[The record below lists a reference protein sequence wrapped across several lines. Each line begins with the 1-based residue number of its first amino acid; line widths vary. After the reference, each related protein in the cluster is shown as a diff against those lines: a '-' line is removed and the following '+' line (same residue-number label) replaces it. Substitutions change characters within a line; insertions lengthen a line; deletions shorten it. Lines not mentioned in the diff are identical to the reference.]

1 MSDDVR
7 ENRAQDAAVGV
18 VVKEKSGT
26 DRRNRSARQG
36 GGRWAWLVAPVA
48 VHLIVGFV
56 CAAGLGPA
64 IARAQDGP
72 GSTARGEPTVDEL
85 SRAAVAL
92 ALAEPERARSFIVRA
107 RAAGWLPELRFR
119 VFRRFART
127 EGLTLDDTAT
137 TTPVDVSGVD
147 DVRYEWR
154 ATWDLSRIVF
164 NPDELQAHAE
174 ALRMA
179 DVRHDIQSLV
189 IRLYFE
195 RRRLLASFRR
205 PGAAGTAGAA
215 HDGADPRPEARSG
228 HPSPD
233 RSLDRRQDQ
242 SADRSRDQ
250 SQNQSQNQSQ
260 DPSQGQSQVQWQG
273 QSEDGRGAPDG
284 NDERRR
290 LRVLELEAQLEA
302 LSGLRFAPPGGGS
315 PAQVAP

>member
-1 MSDDVR
+1 MNMTGRNGRAGAPPVRLPDDAP
-7 ENRAQDAAVGV
+7 RAQPT
-18 VVKEKSGT
+18 ERP
-26 DRRNRSARQG
+26 DRRARAP
-36 GGRWAWLVAPVA
+36 GRALLAA
-48 VHLIVGFV
+48 AIGA
-56 CAAGLGPA
+56 AAGTSLVGAAGWCPGAVAGPEEV
-64 IARAQDGP
+64 ARAP
-72 GSTARGEPTVDEL
+72 ARAEPTVDEL
-85 SRAAVAL
+85 CRAAVAL

-174 ALRMA
+174 ALRMS

-195 RRRLLASFRR
+195 RRRLLASSHRT
-205 PGAAGTAGAA
+205 GAGGESGGSDAGFDYGAGAA
-215 HDGADPRPEARSG
+215 PEPKG
-228 HPSPD
+228 E
-233 RSLDRRQDQ
+233 RQ
-242 SADRSRDQ
+242 
-250 SQNQSQNQSQ
+250 
-260 DPSQGQSQVQWQG
+260 
-273 QSEDGRGAPDG
+273 
-284 NDERRR
+284 R

-302 LSGLRFAPPGGGS
+302 LSGIPFPQHGGAAASS
-315 PAQVAP
+315 PEVGP

>member
-1 MSDDVR
+1 MS
-7 ENRAQDAAVGV
+7 RARTDQRTGYGPSRLRWTATGNGLAGWPLTAGACLRGFLIPVARAGLIAGLIAVGG
-18 VVKEKSGT
+18 S
-26 DRRNRSARQG
+26 SPLA
-36 GGRWAWLVAPVA
+36 
-48 VHLIVGFV
+48 
-56 CAAGLGPA
+56 AAGAPA
-64 IARAQDGP
+64 VSLTSVP
-72 GSTARGEPTVDEL
+72 PEPTVDEL
-85 SRAAVAL
+85 CRAAVAL

-195 RRRLLASFRR
+195 RRRLLASSELLAV
-205 PGAAGTAGAA
+205 PAGAG
-215 HDGADPRPEARSG
+215 GAGSRTDEASG
-228 HPSPD
+228 I
-233 RSLDRRQDQ
+233 L
-242 SADRSRDQ
+242 
-250 SQNQSQNQSQ
+250 
-260 DPSQGQSQVQWQG
+260 
-273 QSEDGRGAPDG
+273 GAPD
-284 NDERRR
+284 DERRH

-302 LSGLRFAPPGGGS
+302 LSGIPFSPAAHGAAVPPGG
-315 PAQVAP
+315 AP

>member
-1 MSDDVR
+1 LAATTTAPASR
-7 ENRAQDAAVGV
+7 GGCRAPHTRGRARFVLAPVTFAGV
-18 VVKEKSGT
+18 IAG
-26 DRRNRSARQG
+26 
-36 GGRWAWLVAPVA
+36 LVAAGPGALA
-48 VHLIVGFV
+48 V
-56 CAAGLGPA
+56 
-64 IARAQDGP
+64 ARAEDLAR
-72 GSTARGEPTVDEL
+72 TAARGEPTVDEL
-85 SRAAVAL
+85 CRAAVAL
-92 ALAEPERARSFIVRA
+92 ALAEPERARSFIIRA

-195 RRRLLASFRR
+195 RRRLLASSHRATAR
-205 PGAAGTAGAA
+205 AGG
-215 HDGADPRPEARSG
+215 SG
-228 HPSPD
+228 HPD
-233 RSLDRRQDQ
+233 E
-242 SADRSRDQ
+242 
-250 SQNQSQNQSQ
+250 
-260 DPSQGQSQVQWQG
+260 G
-273 QSEDGRGAPDG
+273 GATAEE
-284 NDERRR
+284 NADERGR

-302 LSGLRFAPPGGGS
+302 LSGVPFPPDGVVAGVS
-315 PAQVAP
+315 PEVTP

>member
-1 MSDDVR
+1 MSGAR
-7 ENRAQDAAVGV
+7 EHRPTESRLARWRGIATSARPRVWPRSAGADL
-18 VVKEKSGT
+18 
-26 DRRNRSARQG
+26 RRSAR
-36 GGRWAWLVAPVA
+36 LV
-48 VHLIVGFV
+48 IV
-56 CAAGLGPA
+56 AGLLSGLTAPGWCSPA
-64 IARAQDGP
+64 GA
-72 GSTARGEPTVDEL
+72 STLDSASAAPATADPTVDEL
-85 SRAAVAL
+85 CRAAVAL

-195 RRRLLASFRR
+195 RRRLLASSQRTAA
-205 PGAAGTAGAA
+205 PGGAGGAG
-215 HDGADPRPEARSG
+215 
-228 HPSPD
+228 D
-233 RSLDRRQDQ
+233 RSD
-242 SADRSRDQ
+242 
-250 SQNQSQNQSQ
+250 
-260 DPSQGQSQVQWQG
+260 
-273 QSEDGRGAPDG
+273 ETRGTVAALE
-284 NDERRR
+284 DERRH

-302 LSGLRFAPPGGGS
+302 LSGVSFAPAVHAAAAPGGG
-315 PAQVAP
+315 P